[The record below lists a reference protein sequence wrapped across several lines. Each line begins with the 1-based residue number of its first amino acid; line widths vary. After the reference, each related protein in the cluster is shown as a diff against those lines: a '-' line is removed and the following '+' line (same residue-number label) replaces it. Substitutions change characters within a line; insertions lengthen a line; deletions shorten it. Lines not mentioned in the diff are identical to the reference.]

1 MIYFVYS
8 SCGTIGFMLL
18 GSYAR
23 KHVSAIASVMA
34 LVSMEYDED
43 GGRGTPGAMR
53 EPMIIFV
60 FC

>member
-18 GSYAR
+18 GSYVR

-34 LVSMEYDED
+34 LVSMEYAED
-43 GGRGTPGAMR
+43 MADGERL
-53 EPMIIFV
+53 V
-60 FC
+60 K